1 MRLRTR
7 LVLVG
12 VATLAVGL
20 GVLVIGGNLLLAAR
34 ADSERSSVLHARAQ
48 AQIAALT
55 LTRSGVQIRSVPN
68 DELLDRQSWVLDNG
82 RVIERPAAAPSSL
95 DRFAITLGRAGR
107 RVQRSGPGGT
117 RLLAQPVTLP
127 NGLPSRAVV
136 VVALAVDPQAN
147 LQREVLI
154 GSIVLA
160 LLVMLAGALAIR
172 TAVGGAL
179 RPVAVMTAS
188 AEEWGAHDL
197 DHRFNLGPP
206 RDEFTGLAATLD
218 GLLARIAASRLHEQR
233 FAGDVAHELRTPI
246 AALRGRAELALMA
259 QGADADAER
268 VAALRAVVDQS
279 DRVAET
285 VDTLL
290 SIARRDID
298 PQAGSVDLGSLARE
312 LDDVSLTEPP
322 GLPAAAGDRDVVR
335 RAIAPIVDNAHRH
348 ARSRVEVELS
358 AGDDRVRLAVHDDGP
373 GIAADEVE
381 RIFEPGV
388 RGNGP
393 PSDGAGLGL
402 ALARRLA
409 RTCGGDVVAHPG
421 SHGCVVL
428 ELPAVGPTPARSRA
442 RRLTDP

>member
-1 MRLRTR
+1 ML
-7 LVLVG
+7 
-12 VATLAVGL
+12 
-20 GVLVIGGNLLLAAR
+20 
-34 ADSERSSVLHARAQ
+34 LHARAQ

-82 RVIERPAAAPSSL
+82 RVIERPAGAPSSL
-95 DRFAITLGRAGR
+95 DRFATTLGRAGR

-127 NGLPSRAVV
+127 NGLRSRAVV

-246 AALRGRAELALMA
+246 AALRGRAELALTA
-259 QGADADAER
+259 QGADVDAER
-268 VAALRAVVDQS
+268 VAALRAVVDQA

-322 GLPAAAGDRDVVR
+322 GLPRRPATATSCAG
-335 RAIAPIVDNAHRH
+335 
-348 ARSRVEVELS
+348 RSRRS
-358 AGDDRVRLAVHDDGP
+358 STTRIAMPDR
-373 GIAADEVE
+373 
-381 RIFEPGV
+381 
-388 RGNGP
+388 
-393 PSDGAGLGL
+393 
-402 ALARRLA
+402 
-409 RTCGGDVVAHPG
+409 G
-421 SHGCVVL
+421 S
-428 ELPAVGPTPARSRA
+428 R
-442 RRLTDP
+442 

>member
-20 GVLVIGGNLLLAAR
+20 GVLVVGGNLLLAAR
-34 ADSERSSVLHARAQ
+34 VHSERSSVLRARAQ

-55 LTRSGVQIRSVPN
+55 LTSSGVQVRPVPN
-68 DELLDRQSWVLDNG
+68 DELLDRRSWVLDNR
-82 RVIERPAAAPSSL
+82 RVVERPAAASRAL
-95 DRFAITLGRAGR
+95 DGVAVALGREGR

-127 NGLPSRAVV
+127 NGRPSRVVV
-136 VVALAVDPQAN
+136 VVALAADPQAD

-160 LLVMLAGALAIR
+160 LLVMIAGALAIR

-179 RPVAVMTAS
+179 RPIAVMTAS
-188 AEEWGAHDL
+188 AEEWGANDL

-206 RDEFTGLAATLD
+206 RDEFTALAATLD

-233 FAGDVAHELRTPI
+233 FAGDVAHELRTPV
-246 AALRGRAELALMA
+246 AALRGRAELAIAA
-259 QGADADAER
+259 QGTDADAER
-268 VAALRAVVDQS
+268 IAALQSVVDQS

-285 VDTLL
+285 IDTLL

-298 PQAGSVDLGSLARE
+298 PQTGSIDLASLVRE

-322 GLPAAAGDRDVVR
+322 GLPRAAGDRDVVR
-335 RAIAPIVDNAHRH
+335 RAIAPIVDNARRH
-348 ARSRVEVELS
+348 ARSRVELELS

-373 GIAADEVE
+373 GIAADEAQ

-388 RGNGP
+388 RGSGP

-421 SHGCVVL
+421 PHGCVVL
-428 ELPAVGPTPARSRA
+428 ELPAVGPPR
-442 RRLTDP
+442 